1 MTSRKVTI
9 HLDFYFF
16 QLHDRFDALKKKHA
30 EEKKKLED
38 SKKRL
43 EEEINSFNDRKI
55 TYQQHSSTIGKKG
68 KR

>member
-1 MTSRKVTI
+1 M
-9 HLDFYFF
+9 HLDFDFF

-38 SKKRL
+38 SKRRL
-43 EEEINSFNDRKI
+43 EDEINSFSDRKI
-55 TYQQHSSTIGKKG
+55 AYQQHSSTLGKKG